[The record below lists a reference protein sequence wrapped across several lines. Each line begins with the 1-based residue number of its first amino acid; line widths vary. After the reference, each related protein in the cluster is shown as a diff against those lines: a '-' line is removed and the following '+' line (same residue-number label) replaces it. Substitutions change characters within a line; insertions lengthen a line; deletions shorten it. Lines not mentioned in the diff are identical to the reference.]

1 MNQYI
6 VLTIL
11 LAFIVTNSMARENNF
26 KNDNDDDA
34 MDNTMKRRSTARE
47 LLGALV
53 AKRFQERDDAGS
65 NSISIDDAFIE

>member
-1 MNQYI
+1 
-6 VLTIL
+6 
-11 LAFIVTNSMARENNF
+11 MARENNF
-26 KNDNDDDA
+26 ENDNDDDA

-65 NSISIDDAFIE
+65 SSISIDDAIIE